1 MSKRLAYAALLVSVH
16 APVAAQVPPAAPLVL
31 HDVAVLAMTGPRII
45 PEVSVLVRNGRIAAI
60 APRDSL
66 RVPEGAVVVE
76 GPGRTL
82 LPGLIEMHIHLRDR
96 LDLDLLLGNGVTTAR
111 NMDGTPQV
119 LEWRQAVREGR
130 LAGPTIL
137 SGSPFLHRA
146 ARDAPD
152 RFVATVEDARRMV
165 RRYAEEGYDYVK
177 IAELD
182 DEPFYALMDE
192 ARELGIPVVGHIPNY
207 ELPLERILAE
217 RMASI
222 EHVEELFR
230 VYFDYQPDESKI
242 APFVELVRRSG
253 VPISTLIHTEE
264 VKNGLFEEGRAYV
277 TPERLARAERY
288 LGPAAK
294 ERIEGTLEAIES
306 GQWERHP
313 VDVDFVLRLVRE
325 LNAAGV
331 VVVPGTDSGGSFV
344 IPGSGL
350 HRELAL
356 LARAGLTPFEVLRAA
371 TVNAA
376 TVLGLGDRKGSV
388 EIGKDADLIL
398 VDGDPLQDLE
408 CVRAPVGMVLRGH
421 WIDGEE
427 LARLRARTFT
437 DAHPE
442 EEPPAA
448 TR

>member
-1 MSKRLAYAALLVSVH
+1 MRTRLACAALLISFH
-16 APVAAQVPPAAPLVL
+16 APVAAETQSTSTLVL
-31 HDVAVLAMTGPRII
+31 HDVDVLAMTGPWVV
-45 PEVSVLVRNGRIAAI
+45 PQVSVLVRDGRIAAI

-96 LDLDLLLGNGVTTAR
+96 LDLDLLLGHGVTTAR

-119 LEWRQAVREGR
+119 LEWRQAVSEGR
-130 LAGPTIL
+130 IAGPTIL

-152 RFVATVEDARRMV
+152 RFVATAEDARRMV

-182 DEPFYALMDE
+182 DAPFFALMDE
-192 ARELGIPVVGHIPNY
+192 ARERSIPVVGHIPNY

-230 VYFDYQPDESKI
+230 VYFDYRPDESKI
-242 APFVELVRRSG
+242 APFVELVRRSS

-306 GQWERHP
+306 GQWARHP
-313 VDVDFVLRLVRE
+313 VDVEFVLRLVRA
-325 LNAAGV
+325 LNDAGV
-331 VVVPGTDSGGSFV
+331 VLVPGTDSGGSFV
-344 IPGSGL
+344 IPGFGL
-350 HRELAL
+350 HEELAL
-356 LARAGLTPFEVLRAA
+356 LQRAGLTPFEALRAA

-376 TVLGLGDRKGSV
+376 AVLGLGDRKGRV
-388 EIGKDADLIL
+388 EVGKDADLIL
-398 VDGDPLQDLE
+398 VEGEPLEDPG
-408 CVRAPVGMVLRGH
+408 CVREPVGMVLRGR

-427 LARLRARTFT
+427 LARLRARTFE
-437 DAHPE
+437 DAHLE
-442 EEPPAA
+442 DETAA
-448 TR
+448 ASH